1 MVTQLERS
9 APSRSDSTAPGPVPS
24 ATTPGRAPSAPSTA
38 SATAASRARALLQR
52 HSERRISW
60 LLAGADGVALA
71 LAVALAIILRQSL
84 FPAAGDLTG
93 YVADAALPMAAG
105 WLLAIIL
112 FNGYDVRLI
121 PSGPDLYRNLL
132 HASLAAAGIVGAVV
146 YLADI
151 PLSRTFFTLL
161 FLIGPV
167 LLLGVRVLARRILNR
182 LRARGHLG
190 TQVLAVGSLEHID
203 QIARTLHRERWLG
216 YSVIGALTPT
226 GQDRSSRTGIPVLG
240 AREDLLEVVRRE
252 RPGVLLFAAG
262 AGTGPEEF
270 RRTAWQLEREDVR
283 VIVVPALSEIAADR
297 VQMRPVAG
305 LPLVH
310 MDLPRAREALRWTK
324 RAFDIIAAGAGLL
337 LLAPLMGLIALRIRL
352 HDGGPVIFRQDRVGR
367 DGQHFEFLKFRSMVT
382 DAEAV
387 RVEKL
392 ERAVQDRGNAVMFK
406 MREDPRITKPGR
418 FLRKYSLD
426 ELPQL
431 WNVLRGDMS
440 LVGPRPALPQE
451 VAEYDEMAW
460 RRLSVRPGIT
470 GLWQVS
476 GRSDLSWEDTVR
488 LDLYYVDNWSFLRD
502 LQILLRTVRAVLAA
516 AGAY

>member
-1 MVTQLERS
+1 MVPQLERS
-9 APSRSDSTAPGPVPS
+9 ASSCPDSSTPGHAPSDTAPD
-24 ATTPGRAPSAPSTA
+24 RAPSAPNSA
-38 SATAASRARALLQR
+38 PATAVSRARALPQR
-52 HSERRISW
+52 RIERRISL
-60 LLAGADGVALA
+60 LLASADILALA

-84 FPAAGDLTG
+84 FPTAGDLAG
-93 YVADAALPMAAG
+93 YVADAALPMSAG
-105 WLLAIIL
+105 WLLAITL
-112 FNGYDVRLI
+112 FNGYDVRLV
-121 PSGPDLYRNLL
+121 PAGPDLYRNVL

-151 PLSRTFFTLL
+151 PLSRAFFALL

-167 LLLGVRVLARRILNR
+167 LLLAVRLAARRILNR
-182 LRARGHLG
+182 LRARGRLG

-203 QIARTLHRERWLG
+203 HITRTLHRERWLG
-216 YSVIGALTPT
+216 YSVIGALTASGTEQASP
-226 GQDRSSRTGIPVLG
+226 GGIPVLG
-240 AREDLLEVVRRE
+240 SREDLLEVARRE

-262 AGTGPEEF
+262 AGTGPEDF

-310 MDLPRAREALRWTK
+310 MDLPRARQALRWTK
-324 RAFDIIAAGAGLL
+324 RLFDVVAAGAALL
-337 LLAPLMGLIALRIRL
+337 VLAPLLAAIALRIRL

-367 DGQHFEFLKFRSMVT
+367 DGEHFEFLKFRSMVT

-387 RVEKL
+387 RVETL

-440 LVGPRPALPQE
+440 LVGPRPALPSE
-451 VAEYDEMAW
+451 VAEYDDTAR